1 MTSPPPWSGDWNIAP
16 LDEDVFDIAQF
27 RTSTHVTEPERAAFQ
42 AFLEDGYAD
51 VVRPH
56 TPGPEVYTYWDYY
69 RQRFERN
76 RGLRI
81 DFVLGLTVARGP
93 GQRGFHRPRR
103 AGRHRRLRPCSGRGG
118 HRVGLFSACPPGLSV
133 VPVMLDDMETTTF
146 LALIS
151 CLVIG
156 AAFGALIGVL
166 WARSSR
172 SEDPRLAQ
180 ALDQRSADQAVV
192 REGLERL
199 QDQMRDLEHTRVS
212 WQGQLHQQVQD
223 MRFSTEALRRETQS
237 LSTALRKPQ
246 VRGRWGEL
254 HLRRAVELA
263 GLVDRCDFSE
273 QVRLEDGALRPDLV
287 VNLVGGRRVVV
298 DAKVP
303 LDACLDASS
312 SDDDDERAHHLAR
325 HARQLRTHV
334 DLLGSKQYWRSL
346 PETPE
351 FVVLFLP
358 AESFLAAALETDPAL
373 IEYAADRQV
382 VLATPTTLIALLR
395 TVAHGWSHEA
405 LAEQAQEIHR
415 LGRELHG
422 RLASM
427 SGHLDQ
433 VGRSLNAAVGHYNQA
448 IGSLESRVLVS
459 ARRFQDLSVTDDELP
474 SPRQVEATTRSVS
487 PPDRIELHAVTRR
500 GASTE
505 DDGGHSLAL

>member
-1 MTSPPPWSGDWNIAP
+1 SA
-16 LDEDVFDIAQF
+16 
-27 RTSTHVTEPERAAFQ
+27 
-42 AFLEDGYAD
+42 
-51 VVRPH
+51 
-56 TPGPEVYTYWDYY
+56 GP
-69 RQRFERN
+69 
-76 RGLRI
+76 
-81 DFVLGLTVARGP
+81 
-93 GQRGFHRPRR
+93 
-103 AGRHRRLRPCSGRGG
+103 
-118 HRVGLFSACPPGLSV
+118 
-133 VPVMLDDMETTTF
+133 
-146 LALIS
+146 
-151 CLVIG
+151 
-156 AAFGALIGVL
+156 
-166 WARSSR
+166 
-172 SEDPRLAQ
+172 DPRLAQ

-237 LSTALRKPQ
+237 LATALRKPQ

-273 QVRLEDGALRPDLV
+273 QVRLDDGALRPDLV

-303 LDACLDASS
+303 LDACLDASACE
-312 SDDDDERAHHLAR
+312 DEEERAAHLAR
-325 HARQLRTHV
+325 HARQLRTHI

-358 AESFLAAALETDPAL
+358 AESFLAAALETDGAL
-373 IEYAADRQV
+373 IEHAAGRQV

-405 LAEQAQEIHR
+405 LADQAREIHQ

-422 RLASM
+422 RLVKL
-427 SGHLDQ
+427 SGYFDQ

-459 ARRFQDLSVTDDELP
+459 ARRFQDLSVTDDALP
-474 SPRQVEATTRSVS
+474 TPRQVESTTRSVS
-487 PPDRIELHAVTRR
+487 PADEPVELHSVVRR
-500 GASTE
+500 AAHDGDE
-505 DDGGHSLAL
+505 DGHTVAL